1 MKQSEES
8 GVGFGLQSLSAG
20 DFSHNSSLRTALSSL
35 RSILLDVSLLHSLCL
50 EAFQAHSK
58 VKDRLSSQL
67 ELKLAL
73 SFICSHTGLD
83 GFDDQEIA
91 DLWVSGLN
99 FAEFFLVAREL
110 FTSLHRSLSVDFESD
125 PRSVS

>member
-1 MKQSEES
+1 MKQSGES
-8 GVGFGLQSLSAG
+8 GEAFGLQSVSAG
-20 DFSHNSSLRTALSSL
+20 DFSHNSNPRTPLSSL
-35 RSILLDVSLLHSLCL
+35 KSILLDVSLLHSLCL

-58 VKDRLSSQL
+58 VKDTLSTQL

-125 PRSVS
+125 PRSVL

>member
-1 MKQSEES
+1 MKQSGES
-8 GVGFGLQSLSAG
+8 CVALGLQSESAG
-20 DFSHNSSLRTALSSL
+20 DFAQDSGPITAHLSLK
-35 RSILLDVSLLHSLCL
+35 SILLDVSLLHSLCL

-58 VKDRLSSQL
+58 VKDRLSTQL

-83 GFDDQEIA
+83 GFEDEEIA
-91 DLWVSGLN
+91 DLWVSALN

-110 FTSLHRSLSVDFESD
+110 FTSLHRSLCVDFESD
-125 PRSVS
+125 SRSVL